1 MYCSLQPIGVT
12 ASGASLRCARAHA
25 AMKDSLRGCVSA
37 KEFIS
42 NIYVYVSVVR
52 KSDMLNGQ
60 WARFVA
66 LLLLHTC

>member
-1 MYCSLQPIGVT
+1 MYCSLQTNRVI

-25 AMKDSLRGCVSA
+25 AMSDSLRGCIPA
-37 KEFIS
+37 EEFIS
-42 NIYVYVSVVR
+42 NIYVYVSAVR